1 MPGKRRQFSRE
12 FKEEAVRLVGES
24 GRPLSVIA
32 RELGIRPEQLREWR
46 GQVRRAKPVIGSA
59 STEAE
64 EVQRLRQELELT
76 RQERDFLKKAAAFF
90 AKESR

>member
-32 RELGIRPEQLREWR
+32 RELGIRPEQLRE
-46 GQVRRAKPVIGSA
+46 
-59 STEAE
+59 
-64 EVQRLRQELELT
+64 
-76 RQERDFLKKAAAFF
+76 
-90 AKESR
+90 

>member
-12 FKEEAVRLVGES
+12 FKVEAVRVLAES
-24 GRPLSVIA
+24 GRRLSEVA

-46 GQVRRAKPVIGSA
+46 RQFGTETPSA
-59 STEAE
+59 PASAETEE
-64 EVQRLRQELELT
+64 LRRLRRELEIT

>member
-12 FKEEAVRLVGES
+12 FKEEAVRLVVES

-46 GQVRRAKPVIGSA
+46 GQVRRPKPTVPA
-59 STEAE
+59 EAAE
-64 EVQRLRQELELT
+64 LQRLRQELELT

-90 AKESR
+90 ARESR